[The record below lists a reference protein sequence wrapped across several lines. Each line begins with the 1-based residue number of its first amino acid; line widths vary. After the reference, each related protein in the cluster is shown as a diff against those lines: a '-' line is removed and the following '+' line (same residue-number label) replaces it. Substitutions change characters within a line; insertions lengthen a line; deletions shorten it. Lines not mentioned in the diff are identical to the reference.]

1 MILEPGLNFMRKLW
15 TLTLLF
21 LIASCQSG
29 SSDPMKYAEL
39 KTPTGETI
47 KTTLAIT
54 AAEQEKGL
62 SGTQSSDWDEDQ
74 GMLFFYLADSELRF
88 WMPDTYFD
96 LDIFYLDKDLKVV
109 EVIRKV
115 PHFIGK
121 TPYASIPRVR
131 GVWARHVLELKAG
144 SKLSDSIKV
153 GDSLGWQSPLTL
165 QQIES
170 KIRQQQ

>member
-1 MILEPGLNFMRKLW
+1 MRKL
-15 TLTLLF
+15 LTLCFLF
-21 LIASCQSG
+21 LMASCQSG
-29 SSDPMKYAEL
+29 SKDPMKYAEL
-39 KTPTGETI
+39 ITPAGQTI

-54 AAEQEKGL
+54 GAEQEKGL
-62 SGTQSSDWDEDQ
+62 SGTQSDDWDEDQ
-74 GMLFFYLADSELRF
+74 GMLFFYLQDSELRF

-96 LDIFYLDKDLKVV
+96 LDIFFLDKDLKIVDVV
-109 EVIRKV
+109 RKV

-121 TPYASIPRVR
+121 TPFADIPRVR

-153 GDSLGWQSPLTL
+153 GDYLRWQSPLTL

-170 KIRQQQ
+170 KIHQQQ

>member
-1 MILEPGLNFMRKLW
+1 MGKL
-15 TLTLLF
+15 LTLCLLF
-21 LIASCQSG
+21 AFASCQSQ
-29 SSDPMKYAEL
+29 SKDPMKYVEL
-39 KTPTGETI
+39 VTKNGETI
-47 KTTLAIT
+47 KTTMAIT
-54 AAEQEKGL
+54 PAEQEKGL

-74 GMLFFYLADSELRF
+74 GMLFFYLEDSDLAF

-109 EVIRKV
+109 DVVRKV
-115 PHFIGK
+115 PHFVGK

-131 GVWARHVLELKAG
+131 AVWARHVLELKAG

-153 GDSLGWQSPLTL
+153 GDLLQLQSPMTL

-170 KIRQQQ
+170 KIRQQR